1 MLVSTNKLYA
11 RKLDYQIGKK
21 VTTSWKLR
29 HKVDRCRGRHFSAG
43 DDNAI
48 KIFITATRPVATE
61 EQLSADFRKK
71 LAEWQRIKGERQP
84 PPAPAR
90 KDLSEDFLKKWG
102 KVETFLQLN
111 QHFQI

>member
-1 MLVSTNKLYA
+1 MDEQGALYSGLLLEKPMFRSRHLST
-11 RKLDYQIGKK
+11 
-21 VTTSWKLR
+21 VTMMILLLTLI
-29 HKVDRCRGRHFSAG
+29 A
-43 DDNAI
+43 
-48 KIFITATRPVATE
+48 ATRPVATE

-102 KVETFLQLN
+102 KD
-111 QHFQI
+111 

>member
-1 MLVSTNKLYA
+1 MTIVSNLLV
-11 RKLDYQIGKK
+11 
-21 VTTSWKLR
+21 
-29 HKVDRCRGRHFSAG
+29 
-43 DDNAI
+43 
-48 KIFITATRPVATE
+48 TATRPVATE

-102 KVETFLQLN
+102 KDITTNNF
-111 QHFQI
+111 